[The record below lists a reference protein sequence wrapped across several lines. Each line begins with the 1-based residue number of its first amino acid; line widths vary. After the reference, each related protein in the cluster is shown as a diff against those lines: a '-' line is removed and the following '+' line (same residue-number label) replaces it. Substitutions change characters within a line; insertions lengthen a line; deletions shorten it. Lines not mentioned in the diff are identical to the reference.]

1 MPQEDTEVRALSQR
15 HTRGGNVS
23 NTLVVLSQ
31 LGYDCSWGGMISDDS
46 ASRIILDDFARNNV
60 DATNAVQYTGGKTPT
75 SYICLSRSRG
85 SRTIIHHRDLPEYGA
100 ESFTA
105 MDLASFQW
113 VHFEGRN
120 IPALK
125 QMLLYVGTKYPQIS
139 TSVEIEKARPEIEA
153 IFPLTDLLL
162 FSRQYAIYRG
172 VSDPTAFL
180 TYIRSAVN
188 MNAVTVCAWGE
199 EGAWGQEPAGDII
212 HAPAYAPPKVIDTIG
227 AGDVFNAGII
237 HGLSSGQ
244 ALQETLAF
252 ACRLAGRKCSIVGFE
267 GLA

>member
-1 MPQEDTEVRALSQR
+1 MPQEDTEVRALNQR

-31 LGYDCSWGGMISDDS
+31 LGHNCSWGGMISDDS

-85 SRTIIHHRDLPEYGA
+85 SRTIIHYRDLPEYGA
-100 ESFTA
+100 ESFIA
-105 MDLASFQW
+105 INLASFQW

-125 QMLLYVGTKYPQIS
+125 QMLLYIGTKYPQII

-162 FSRQYAIYRG
+162 FSRQYALYRG
-172 VSDPTAFL
+172 ISDPANFL

-188 MNAVTVCAWGE
+188 MKAVTVCAWGE
-199 EGAWGQEPAGDII
+199 EGAWAQDPAGDII
-212 HAPAYAPPKVIDTIG
+212 HAPAYAPSKVIDTIG

-237 HGLSSGQ
+237 HGLSSSQ
-244 ALQETLAF
+244 ALHETLAF
-252 ACRLAGRKCSIVGFE
+252 ACRLAGRKCSLVGFE
-267 GLA
+267 GLT